1 MYSRKIY
8 NGIGHSCAV
17 EPQVLLTFGVTLFS
31 IIDSVGNVP
40 FFVAATESFRA
51 ETRRWVIQRAS
62 IIAAGVLV
70 FFLLFGDSL
79 LGLFN
84 LRLSSFQIAAGIV
97 LFIIGW
103 DLLRARTS
111 ATKTSEA
118 EEAETLARED
128 IAVFPLA
135 IPLLSGPGA
144 ITTCIV
150 YGSGSHGAVDKA
162 MLVLVV
168 VAAMLLSFLVL
179 LMGSRLLAKIGLTG
193 MRVIRRIMGLLL
205 TAIAV
210 NFVVEGIK
218 GTLPYIAA

>member
-1 MYSRKIY
+1 M
-8 NGIGHSCAV
+8 
-17 EPQVLLTFGVTLFS
+17 EPQILLTFGVTLFS

-40 FFVAATESFRA
+40 FFVAATEGFKA
-51 ETRRWVIQRAS
+51 ETRRWVIERAS
-62 IIAAGVLV
+62 VIATGVLI
-70 FFLLFGDSL
+70 FFLLFGRSL
-79 LGLFN
+79 LDILN

-103 DLLRARTS
+103 DLLRAKTS
-111 ATKTSEA
+111 PTKTSEA
-118 EEAETLARED
+118 EEAETMARED

-150 YGSGSHGAVDKA
+150 YGSDVHGLLDKG
-162 MLVLVV
+162 LLLLVV
-168 VAAMLLSFLVL
+168 AVVMALSFLVL
-179 LMGSRLLAKIGLTG
+179 LMGSKLLARIGLTG